1 MFTKD
6 IMTLGLGLEEPWKI
20 VDQWLGTDKSPHE
33 LHIRISADRGSKFPC
48 PRCGEK
54 CKAHDFREF
63 TWRHLNF
70 FQHHCYLTADVP
82 RIKCPEHG
90 VRRVIVPWAREG
102 SKFTLLFEQAA
113 MILMLEMPVASA
125 ARIIETTDK
134 RLWRIVHYYV
144 NKAMANLDLS
154 GLTALGLDETSLR
167 GHEYITVFVDMNRAT
182 RPVIFATPGK
192 GKGCVK
198 AFKEHLK
205 KHGGN
210 ADNVLEVVCDMS
222 PSFLSAAAKEFK
234 EAQVTVDWLHVVKLF
249 TEALEKVRRNEQK
262 QDGFPKSVRWAIL
275 KGQEKEKTAR
285 QQEALQELE
294 SSGFATATAY
304 RIKELL
310 RWIRH
315 STTAQAARWRITH
328 FIRHAEEQVQDDPFL
343 KPVRTALKT
352 FRELAVKIARRWVSN
367 HTSARLE
374 GLNSLFQSAK
384 AKARGYRNER
394 TFITMIYLIGAP
406 IDKLLKEAIAV
417 Q

>member
-1 MFTKD
+1 
-6 IMTLGLGLEEPWKI
+6 
-20 VDQWLGTDKSPHE
+20 
-33 LHIRISADRGSKFPC
+33 
-48 PRCGEK
+48 
-54 CKAHDFREF
+54 
-63 TWRHLNF
+63 LNF

-90 VRRVIVPWAREG
+90 VHRVNVPWAREG
-102 SKFTLLFEQAA
+102 SRFTLLFEQVV
-113 MILMLEMPVASA
+113 MLLVREMPVASA

-154 GLTALGLDETSLR
+154 DLTALGLDETSLR
-167 GHEYITVFVDMNRAT
+167 GHEYITVFVDMDRTT

-192 GKGCVK
+192 GKGCVR
-198 AFKEHLK
+198 AFKDHLK
-205 KHGGN
+205 QHGGH
-210 ADNVLEVVCDMS
+210 AGNVLEVVCDMS
-222 PSFLSAAAKEFK
+222 PSFLSAAEEEFQR
-234 EAQVTVDWLHVVKLF
+234 AQVTVDWFHVVKLF
-249 TEALEKVRRNEQK
+249 TQALEKVRRNEQK

-275 KGQEKEKTAR
+275 KGQEKEKTVR

-294 SSGFATATAY
+294 NSGFATATAY

-315 STTAQAARWRITH
+315 ATTSQAARWRITH
-328 FIRHAEEQVQDDPFL
+328 FIRHAEEHVQDDPFL
-343 KPVRTALKT
+343 KPVQTALNT
-352 FRELAVKIARRWVSN
+352 FKELAGKIARRWVSN
-367 HTSARLE
+367 HTNARLE

>member
-1 MFTKD
+1 MFSKD

-20 VDQWLGTDKSPHE
+20 VDQHLETNKSPHE
-33 LHIRISADRGSKFPC
+33 LHIRISADRGSRYPC
-48 PRCGEK
+48 PTCGEK

-90 VRRVIVPWAREG
+90 IRRVNVPWAREG
-102 SKFTLLFEQAA
+102 SRFTLLFEQVV
-113 MILMLEMPVASA
+113 MLLVREMPVASA

-134 RLWRIVHYYV
+134 RLWRVVHHYV
-144 NKAMANLDLS
+144 NKAMAKLSLSDLV
-154 GLTALGLDETSLR
+154 ALGLDETSLR
-167 GHEYITVFVDMNRAT
+167 GHEYITVFVDLDRST

-192 GKGCVK
+192 GRECVK
-198 AFKEHLK
+198 AFKAHLK
-205 KHGGN
+205 RHGGHP
-210 ADNVLEVVCDMS
+210 DNVLEVVCDMS
-222 PSFLSAAAKEFK
+222 PAFLSAAEKEFK
-234 EAQVTVDWLHVVKLF
+234 KAQVTVDWFHVVKLF
-249 TEALEKVRRNEQK
+249 TQALEKVRRNEQK

-294 SSGFATATAY
+294 NSGFATATAY

-315 STTAQAARWRITH
+315 ATTSQAARWRITH
-328 FIRHAEEQVQDDPFL
+328 FIRHAEEHVQEDPFL
-343 KPVRTALKT
+343 KPVQTALNT
-352 FRELAVKIARRWVSN
+352 FKELAGKIARRWVSN
-367 HTSARLE
+367 HTNARLE

-384 AKARGYRNER
+384 AKARGYRNET

-406 IDKLLKEAIAV
+406 IEKLLKEAAEI
-417 Q
+417 